1 MLFSLL
7 IANYNNGIFFQ
18 DCFNSIINQTYTNWE
33 VIIVDDN
40 SSDDSFYAINQLTKY
55 DSRFKLYKNDE
66 NKGCGFTKR
75 RCVELATGEVCGFL
89 DPDDSLDCDALD
101 LMIKSHNHHKDKAL
115 IHSTFTFCD
124 ERLQKGTNYQLAKQ
138 VEITPCFT
146 NLDYAVTAFSSFKIK
161 YYLKTEGINACLKR
175 AVDQDLYLKLSEV
188 GSFYFVDKPLYNY
201 RIHGGGIASG
211 NNHRALYWHLKVI
224 ADAER
229 RRKLNLEN
237 EVASFLG
244 NTTNFQYEMYMN
256 NAGYLWLKLSTLF
269 KKNPAL
275 FLKKLFLK

>member
-1 MLFSLL
+1 
-7 IANYNNGIFFQ
+7 
-18 DCFNSIINQTYTNWE
+18 
-33 VIIVDDN
+33 VIILDDD
-40 SSDDSFYAINQLTKY
+40 STDDSFHVISQMIKS

-89 DPDDSLDCDALD
+89 DPDDALENEA
-101 LMIKSHNHHKDKAL
+101 LEVMVEIHKDNPDIVL
-115 IHSTFTFCD
+115 VHSCFVFCD
-124 ERLQKGTNYQLAKQ
+124 EFLKKGTHYNMARA
-138 VEITPCFT
+138 VNVDDNFT
-146 NLDYAVTAFSSFKIK
+146 NLDYAVTHFSSFKRK
-161 YYLKTEGINACLKR
+161 VYFLSEGINSCLRR
-175 AVDQDLYLKLSEV
+175 AVDQDLYLKLSEK
-188 GSFYFVDKPLYNY
+188 GPFYFLNKTLYKY
-201 RIHGGGIASG
+201 RIHEKGISSSSSQQ
-211 NNHRALYWHLKVI
+211 ALFYHIKVI

-229 RRKLNLEN
+229 RRKVNLEN

-269 KKNPAL
+269 KNNPVH